1 MNMDT
6 KEQLNGKYFFD
17 GMSID
22 KEELIYWL
30 LLDKFKKRDS

>member
-22 KEELIYWL
+22 KEELIY
-30 LLDKFKKRDS
+30 